1 MNRFLK
7 PSKSDDD
14 SVTSSLE
21 HKGMMLWVFLVG
33 VAFLCCMIAL
43 LCCMFREERRLEG
56 EEDEENQQAGP
67 IGFHRKDFFLLFES
81 SGVQRVS
88 VLTILKQIRLAQSS
102 RLT

>member
-1 MNRFLK
+1 
-7 PSKSDDD
+7 
-14 SVTSSLE
+14 
-21 HKGMMLWVFLVG
+21 MLWQFLVG
-33 VAFLCCMIAL
+33 VAFVCCIIAL
-43 LCCMFREERRLEG
+43 LCEEHLLER

-67 IGFHRKDFFLLFES
+67 IGFHSKDFFLLFES